1 MFANLDI
8 TRLLASLDISQY
20 EPPIQSREALQ
31 LDRLLSGLPL
41 LVSHQL
47 SVICTWK
54 LMSEVVLAAF
64 VSQAIAPVTSNYS
77 EQELA
82 QCLEVFIRNTR
93 WNQIKKKRKTAN
105 YVHEFNKLLVS
116 LKFTPIDED
125 VSRYCWMHQLKI
137 SPSDEYLEGPYIDQS
152 NRVVREYSKY
162 MAHFL
167 QVAFVGLDGSQI
179 GQHMFFADN
188 EQYGEYHFEGKIHYH
203 LSNGVT
209 VSGRL
214 FKFLAFSSSSLKE
227 GRFLFFHEP
236 KDGSNITVD
245 SIREWMGDFS
255 MIKNPARYSARLAQ
269 ALTSTTP
276 TIEIQPHE
284 VEMHTP
290 DVERNG
296 YVFSDGIGT
305 ISPDLADAIW
315 TSFKNKKPPN
325 STFQS
330 ASKNISPVPS
340 AFQIRFGG
348 AKGMLS
354 VDPSLSGRIMRI
366 RQSMIK
372 FDSPN
377 CQFIEIADYSSSSR
391 VAFLNRQVILIL
403 EGLGVPKSTFLEIQ
417 RDAIK
422 ELALLGTS
430 TERVMALANRIG
442 HFGNF
447 ARLMDNLKVPRWIE
461 NSFVQQSLAYVRA
474 HFLKEIKYRARMKIP
489 DGWTLLGVLDVVFSQ
504 HGSRDLPSQ
513 LAGGDLDGDMFTVI
527 CNASLYPPRFNA
539 PGAYIPPKQPPQVF
553 NVTIEDINDFIVH
566 FLKNNNL
573 GLIARRHMMLAD
585 ISSTGVFHQDCLKLS
600 EMHSTAV
607 DFAKTGVAVNFRLA
621 PPCRTRPDYLTHPN
635 QKGKQKGVYES
646 QRVMGLLFRDLELNR
661 LIRQSGSQRLI
672 RESVDPLWEL
682 ALRVSPDWKEEY
694 DAALEYQQR
703 FEEEVFLIASYCD
716 PPLTELELWTGCIDM
731 SERTYHRTA
740 FNLESWALE
749 QFGTL
754 ILKIQDEMIE
764 GRSKREIKNLAAAN
778 YYVSD
783 TNPEVGNVF
792 GLLLLHHLVESK

>member
-1 MFANLDI
+1 
-8 TRLLASLDISQY
+8 
-20 EPPIQSREALQ
+20 
-31 LDRLLSGLPL
+31 
-41 LVSHQL
+41 
-47 SVICTWK
+47 
-54 LMSEVVLAAF
+54 MSEVVLAAF
-64 VSQAIAPVTSNYS
+64 VCQAIAPVTSNYS
-77 EQELA
+77 QQELA

-105 YVHEFNKLLVS
+105 YVHEFNKLLAS
-116 LKFTPIDED
+116 FKFTPIDED

-137 SPSDEYLEGPYIDQS
+137 SPRDEYLEGPYIDQS

-203 LSNGVT
+203 LANGVT

-236 KDGSNITVD
+236 KDGSNVTVD

-284 VEMHTP
+284 VEMHAP

-315 TSFKNKKPPN
+315 ISFKNKKPPN

-377 CQFIEIADYSSSSR
+377 CRFIEIADYSSSSR

-403 EGLGVPKSTFLEIQ
+403 EDLGVLKSTFLEIQ

-447 ARLMDNLKVPRWIE
+447 ARLIDNLKVPRWIE

-489 DGWTLLGVLDVVFSQ
+489 DGWTLLGVLDGESLFS
-504 HGSRDLPSQ
+504 
-513 LAGGDLDGDMFTVI
+513 
-527 CNASLYPPRFNA
+527 
-539 PGAYIPPKQPPQVF
+539 
-553 NVTIEDINDFIVH
+553 INWFI
-566 FLKNNNL
+566 
-573 GLIARRHMMLAD
+573 
-585 ISSTGVFHQDCLKLS
+585 
-600 EMHSTAV
+600 
-607 DFAKTGVAVNFRLA
+607 
-621 PPCRTRPDYLTHPN
+621 
-635 QKGKQKGVYES
+635 
-646 QRVMGLLFRDLELNR
+646 
-661 LIRQSGSQRLI
+661 
-672 RESVDPLWEL
+672 
-682 ALRVSPDWKEEY
+682 Y
-694 DAALEYQQR
+694 DQ
-703 FEEEVFLIASYCD
+703 
-716 PPLTELELWTGCIDM
+716 
-731 SERTYHRTA
+731 
-740 FNLESWALE
+740 
-749 QFGTL
+749 
-754 ILKIQDEMIE
+754 
-764 GRSKREIKNLAAAN
+764 
-778 YYVSD
+778 
-783 TNPEVGNVF
+783 
-792 GLLLLHHLVESK
+792 